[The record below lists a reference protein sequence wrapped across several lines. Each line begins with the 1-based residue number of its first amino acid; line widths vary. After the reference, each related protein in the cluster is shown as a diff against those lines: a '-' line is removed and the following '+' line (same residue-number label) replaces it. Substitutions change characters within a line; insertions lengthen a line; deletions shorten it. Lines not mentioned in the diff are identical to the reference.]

1 MANCANENSEYAED
15 NFDDI
20 VVTSFVL
27 DGVDITD
34 SVKTTDNQ
42 SFLISLESISIGD
55 HTAEVQAVDQAGNV
69 FEDTLEIDFEV
80 NDRDPFTK
88 RLSPGWNLVSLP
100 GEPANSSIASVF
112 GPGVEVRTVYSYDPV
127 IPGGWHGCST

>member
-1 MANCANENSEYAED
+1 M
-15 NFDDI
+15 
-20 VVTSFVL
+20 TRL
-27 DGVDITD
+27 
-34 SVKTTDNQ
+34 
-42 SFLISLESISIGD
+42 
-55 HTAEVQAVDQAGNV
+55 GNV